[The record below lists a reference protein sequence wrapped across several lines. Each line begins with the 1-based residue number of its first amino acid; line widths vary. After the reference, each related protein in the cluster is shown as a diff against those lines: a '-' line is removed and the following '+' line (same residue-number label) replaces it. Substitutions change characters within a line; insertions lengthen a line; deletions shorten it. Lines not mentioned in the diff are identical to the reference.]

1 MAFWKIM
8 VLIGVVLNMLLTGVG
23 YGQVSYFVD
32 CREEGAVGDGLTDD
46 TAVIQSALNKAGLQQ
61 GGVVLL
67 PAGYYR
73 IEGNLTIPSGV
84 TLQGIWDSPHHEDQ
98 TWGSSLFAISGA
110 GQATGTPLITL
121 SPSSAVRGLKI
132 FYPQQDVNN
141 IKPYPYAIR
150 GSGME
155 CTVDNVTLVNAY
167 QGIDFTPAHELHTI
181 RYVRGCVLKQGII
194 VDNCTD
200 IGRIENVHFNPH
212 YWARAKSAPG
222 YTGFP
227 GNGWDALVNYVNNN
241 LDVFIFARSDWEYV
255 FNTFAWGFKTC
266 YRFVDRGAGS
276 CNGNFLGIG
285 ADGGQYCV
293 WVEKTQPPGLL
304 ITNGQFV
311 SFAGTNP
318 TEIFTTPGFTGVVQ
332 LSNCSFWGPTKRCV
346 YQQGNG
352 LVSLH
357 QCNFREWNNSVP
369 AVEVVSGE
377 LTVTNCNFALNQ
389 KHIKVNSGAGKPI
402 LANNRYKGSAQ
413 IEGAVEGSSSA
424 DEGTVLYK

>member
-1 MAFWKIM
+1 MTHWKWM
-8 VLIGVVLNMLLTGVG
+8 VLVWLLAMSFVNTG
-23 YGQVSYFVD
+23 YAQVSFSLD
-32 CREEGAVGDGLTDD
+32 CRAEGAVGDGLTDD
-46 TAVIQSALNKAGLQQ
+46 TAAIQSALNKAGAQH

-73 IEGNLTIPSGV
+73 IEGNLTIPAGV
-84 TLQGIWDSPHHEDQ
+84 TLQGIWDTPHHEDQ
-98 TWGSSLFAISGA
+98 AWGSALFAISGA
-110 GQATGTPLITL
+110 GEADGTPLVTL
-121 SPSSAVRGLKI
+121 SPSSAIRGLKI
-132 FYPQQDVNN
+132 FYPEQNVSN
-141 IKPYPYAIR
+141 IKAYPYAIR

-167 QGIDFTPAHELHTI
+167 QGIDFSPVHELHTI

-212 YWARAKSAPG
+212 YWARATTAPG
-222 YTGFP
+222 YSGFP
-227 GNGWDALVNYVNNN
+227 SDGWNKLVSYVNTN

-266 YRFVDRGAGS
+266 YKFVDRGTGS

-311 SFAGTNP
+311 AFAGSNP
-318 TEIFTTPGFTGVVQ
+318 IEIYTTAGFTGVVQ
-332 LSNCSFWGPTKRCV
+332 LSNCSFWGPAKQCV

-352 LVSLH
+352 LVSLS
-357 QCNFREWNNSVP
+357 QCNFREWNSTLP
-369 AVEVVSGE
+369 AVECKGGE
-377 LTVTNCNFALNQ
+377 LTVTGCYFALAQ
-389 KHIKVNSGAGKPI
+389 KHIKVNTGAGTPI
-402 LANNRYKGSAQ
+402 LAQNRYKGSPN
-413 IEGAVEGSSSA
+413 IEGASEGASSTA
-424 DEGTVLYK
+424 TGTELYK